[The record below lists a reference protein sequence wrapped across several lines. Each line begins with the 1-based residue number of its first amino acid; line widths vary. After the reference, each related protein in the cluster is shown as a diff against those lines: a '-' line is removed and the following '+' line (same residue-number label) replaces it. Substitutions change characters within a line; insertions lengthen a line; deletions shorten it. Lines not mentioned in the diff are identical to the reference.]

1 MLLSDSFICV
11 FKFEF
16 NLERFYS
23 MNAIVIIGYD
33 YDIYQNNKRECEI
46 EMSSMPKLELSYRPR
61 ILSNSNLLLSYL
73 DDV

>member
-16 NLERFYS
+16 NLERFYA

-33 YDIYQNNKRECEI
+33 YTIYQNNKRECEMCSI
-46 EMSSMPKLELSYRPR
+46 PKLELSYRPR